1 MCNIPARRYADGAWG
16 NRVARTEPAWR
27 QWWQRRLA
35 TGKFA
40 FALPGIIVTL
50 LVLALHVADVPALH
64 QLGNLLFDE
73 YNRQLPRPF
82 EDAAVRIVDIDD
94 TTIARE
100 GQWPWPR
107 TDVARLTQALTEAG
121 AAAIAFD
128 IVFSESDRTSPAR
141 IAAVLARNPLARGSY
156 PDVAR
161 LADHDR
167 IFADALAAAPSIPG
181 FFLTREPNRL
191 DPPDKSGVAI
201 AGSDPGD
208 ALPGFSGTIPPLPE
222 LAAAAPGS
230 GFVSIVGDNDGI
242 IRRAPLLAR
251 IHGRIVPSLS
261 LEALRVAQGAGA
273 IIVKSTDASGE
284 LGGGEIGVSR
294 IKVGAFEVPTTSAGE
309 LWMHYTA
316 PRPDRIVPAWKILEG
331 RLSPAEMRRLFEGHI
346 IFIGTGASGLRDLVA
361 TPIRD
366 RELGVVVHAQAV
378 EQMILGTVIGRPDW
392 APGVE
397 RLALLLFGIGLSLLL
412 PRLGA
417 ARGALLA
424 AVALAAA
431 VTGSW
436 YLFSRA
442 QLLVDPTVPA
452 LGVVLAYSAVT
463 LLTFYREEKARSYIH
478 RAFDRY
484 LSPELVDRIAR
495 DPGQLEL
502 GGEERDMTVMFCDV
516 RSFSALSEKLKPNE
530 IIGFLIEFLT
540 PMTDL
545 LLTRKATIDKYIGD
559 AILAFWNAPL
569 DDAEHPENAAR
580 GALDMV
586 ARLRLLND
594 PANRAADSLWPGE
607 VKIGIGLNCGPCCV
621 GNMGS
626 SQRLSYSLIGD
637 TVNLASRIEGLTKYY
652 GVTIAIGS
660 SMAERLPGFA
670 LIELDQ
676 VRVVGRATPERLYA
690 LLGDEGLSDDAAF
703 QALAVAQDRLLAAY
717 RHQDWDGADAA
728 LAAWPG
734 ATFGLGKL
742 GALYAERIAAFRSRP
757 PGPGWDGVFQAVEK

>member
-1 MCNIPARRYADGAWG
+1 MNAIQR
-16 NRVARTEPAWR
+16 
-27 QWWQRRLA
+27 WWQRRLA
-35 TGKFA
+35 TDKFVL
-40 FALPGIIVTL
+40 ALPGIAITL
-50 LVLALHVADVPALH
+50 LVLALHVANVGAVR

-82 EDAAVRIVDIDD
+82 QDAAVRIVDIDD
-94 TTIARE
+94 TTITRQ

-107 TDVARLTQALTEAG
+107 TDVARLSKALTDAG

-128 IVFSESDRTSPAR
+128 IVFSEPDRTSPSR
-141 IAAVLARNPLARGSY
+141 IAAVLARNPLAKGNFEN
-156 PDVAR
+156 VTR
-161 LADHDR
+161 LADHDA
-167 IFADALAAAPSIPG
+167 ILAATFAASPAIPG
-181 FFLTREPNRL
+181 FFLIREPNRL
-191 DPPDKSGVAI
+191 DPPEKSGVAI
-201 AGSDPGD
+201 AGSDPGA
-208 ALPGFSGTIPPLPE
+208 ALPTFAGTIPPIPE

-284 LGGGEIGVSR
+284 LGGGDIGVAQ
-294 IKVGAFEVPTTSAGE
+294 IKVGAFEVPTTAAGE

-316 PRPDRIVPAWKILEG
+316 PRPDRIVPAWKIMEG
-331 RLSPAEMRRLFEGHI
+331 KLPPAEMKRLFGGHI

-378 EQMILGTVIGRPDW
+378 EQMILGAFIVRPDW

-424 AVALAAA
+424 ALALAAA
-431 VTGSW
+431 ITGSW
-436 YLFSRA
+436 YLFAKAS
-442 QLLVDPTVPA
+442 LLVDPMVPA
-452 LGVVLAYSAVT
+452 LGVVAAYTAVT
-463 LLTFYREEKARSYIH
+463 LFTFYREEKARNYIH

-516 RSFSALSEKLKPNE
+516 RRFSALSERLKPNE

-540 PMTDL
+540 PMTDIL
-545 LLTRKATIDKYIGD
+545 LGRKATIDKYIGD

-569 DDAEHPENAAR
+569 DDPAHPENAAR
-580 GALDMV
+580 GALAMV
-586 ARLRLLND
+586 AELAKLND
-594 PANRAADSLWPGE
+594 PATQKPGSLWPGA

-652 GVTIAIGS
+652 GVTIAIGN
-660 SMAERLPGFA
+660 ALAQRLPGFA
-670 LIELDQ
+670 LLELDQ
-676 VRVVGRATPERLYA
+676 VRVVGRDTPERLFA
-690 LLGDEGLSDDAAF
+690 LLGDESVADGDAFAAF
-703 QALAVAQDRLLAAY
+703 RDHHAALITAY
-717 RHQDWDGADAA
+717 RHQDWDAADAV
-728 LAAWPG
+728 LAAWAGPAAGFGLTALGQLYADRIAHFRLAPPG
-734 ATFGLGKL
+734 AD
-742 GALYAERIAAFRSRP
+742 
-757 PGPGWDGVFQAVEK
+757 WDGVYQAVEK